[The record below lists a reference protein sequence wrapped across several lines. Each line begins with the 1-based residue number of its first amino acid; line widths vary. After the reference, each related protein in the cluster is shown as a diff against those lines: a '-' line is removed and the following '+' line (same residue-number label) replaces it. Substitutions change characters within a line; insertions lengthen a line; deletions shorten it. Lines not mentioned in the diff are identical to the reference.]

1 MRIIKITLC
10 LVFFTALT
18 NCGFKVVN
26 QSDLNNFDII
36 EITTTGDKRIGY
48 KIKNKLI
55 FNSNKDQKKA
65 LVITLDTN
73 KNKTIKE
80 KNIKNEI
87 KKYKIELNIIV
98 KVRNITN
105 GKIINF
111 SKTKTGDYLVA
122 NQYSQTLKNE
132 KKLIISLSENI
143 ADDILKELINRSNDL

>member
-10 LVFFTALT
+10 LVFFSALT

>member
-1 MRIIKITLC
+1 MRIIKITLY
-10 LVFFTALT
+10 LIFFTALA

-65 LVITLDTN
+65 LVINIDTK

-87 KKYKIELNIIV
+87 KKYKVELNITV
-98 KVRNITN
+98 KARNITN

-111 SKTKTGDYLVA
+111 SKSKTGDYLVA
-122 NQYSQTLKNE
+122 EQYSQTLKNE

-143 ADDILKELINRSNDL
+143 ADDILKELINRSYDL

>member
-1 MRIIKITLC
+1 MRIIKITLY
-10 LVFFTALT
+10 LIFFTALT
-18 NCGFKVVN
+18 NCGYKVVN

>member
-132 KKLIISLSENI
+132 KKLIISLSDNI

>member
-1 MRIIKITLC
+1 M
-10 LVFFTALT
+10 
-18 NCGFKVVN
+18 
-26 QSDLNNFDII
+26 
-36 EITTTGDKRIGY
+36 
-48 KIKNKLI
+48 
-55 FNSNKDQKKA
+55 
-65 LVITLDTN
+65 ITLDTN

-132 KKLIISLSENI
+132 KKLIISLSDNI
-143 ADDILKELINRSNDL
+143 ADDILKELD